1 MNITEI
7 LLGLLLVSTASVMLL
22 STVVMFSL
30 MWEDLKDVKSR
41 KKKQKMVSSNEVT
54 KYHN

>member
-7 LLGLLLVSTASVMLL
+7 LLGFFLVSTASVMLL
-22 STVVMFSL
+22 STVVMLSL

-41 KKKQKMVSSNEVT
+41 KKK
-54 KYHN
+54 

>member
-1 MNITEI
+1 MKITEI

-22 STVVMFSL
+22 STVVMLSL

-41 KKKQKMVSSNEVT
+41 KKK
-54 KYHN
+54 